1 MCAPCDRGGLG
12 QTPVCRAVG
21 VRTFTDFYG
30 LWRLFS
36 SRHYQRVDA
45 LGGGVK
51 LVAFGGQTGAASA
64 ATTRLG
70 SHRTTPLSDL
80 SDPSDPSDLSDTPP
94 ANNKKNA
101 PSCEGAF

>member
-1 MCAPCDRGGLG
+1 MGKRLFTARWEYGLI
-12 QTPVCRAVG
+12 
-21 VRTFTDFYG
+21 RTFTDGYG

-45 LGGGVK
+45 LGSGVR
-51 LVAFGGQTGAASA
+51 LWAFGRQTGAASA

-80 SDPSDPSDLSDTPP
+80 SDPSDPSDPSDLPRKQQ
-94 ANNKKNA
+94 KKRPFLRRSVLNLTLT
-101 PSCEGAF
+101 